1 MKINDT
7 TRQKMEKSLTIRN
20 WKLVSLLSFQLL
32 FSSFSYSQEQEP
44 LQDYLQLAA
53 ENNPEL
59 KSIFNRYLAMLEKM
73 PQAKALPDPT
83 VMFNVFTSPVE
94 TRVGAQKFGISVS
107 QAFPWF
113 GQLQSQE
120 NAVAQLAKA
129 RYQAFEEA
137 KNKLF
142 FDVRAAYY
150 DLYVLEAAID
160 ITNKNIKLLDSF
172 RQLAVVRL
180 ESATGSAV
188 DLLRVEMGIEELQN
202 QILYLHDSRSPIQAR
217 FNELLNTETPIQ
229 IVVPDT
235 LQTIAIVKGKNV
247 LLDSIVAQN
256 PLLKSFDYQLLSLNS
271 EIDVAEKMGLPSF
284 TLGVAYTNVAK
295 RTDVDIADNGK
306 DVLIFPQVGVSIPL
320 YRKKYRSMIQEKEL
334 LKESVVYSKEN
345 KKNALTTALEKV
357 WRDYADA
364 VRRVGLYQRLYR
376 LASQSQNI
384 LVAEYTSDGRD
395 FEEILRMERQILR
408 YALELEK
415 ARADQNTFVA
425 YINYLTG
432 VMG

>member
-1 MKINDT
+1 MK
-7 TRQKMEKSLTIRN
+7 
-20 WKLVSLLSFQLL
+20 KLLIYIYSFLLMFL
-32 FSSFSYSQEQEP
+32 FIGTEVMAQESVITQEANP
-44 LQDYLQLAA
+44 IDGYLQLAA

-59 KSIFNRYLAMLEKM
+59 KAIFNQYLATLERL
-73 PQAKALPDPT
+73 PQAKALPDPS

-94 TRVGAQKFGISVS
+94 TRVGAQRAGISIS

-113 GQLQSQE
+113 GQLRSQE

-142 FDVRAAYY
+142 FDVRATYY

-160 ITNKNIKLLDSF
+160 ITNNNIRLLESF
-172 RQLAVVRL
+172 RQLANVRL
-180 ESATGSAV
+180 EAATGRAV
-188 DLLRVEMGIEELQN
+188 DLLRVEMDFEELQN
-202 QILYLHDSRSPIQAR
+202 QILYLTDSRTPIQAR
-217 FNELLNTETPIQ
+217 FNELLNTGTTMN

-235 LQTIAIVKGKNV
+235 LQTIAFTDGKNV

-256 PLLKSFDYQLLSLNS
+256 PLLKSFDYEILSLNS

-284 TLGVAYTNVAK
+284 NLGLSYIGISE
-295 RTDVDIADNGK
+295 RTDVNISDNGQ
-306 DVLIFPQVGVSIPL
+306 DALIFPQVGVRIPL
-320 YRKKYRSMIQEKEL
+320 YRKKYRAMVKEKEL
-334 LKESVVYSKEN
+334 LKASAVYKKEDKAN
-345 KKNALTTALEKV
+345 ELATSLEKG
-357 WRDYADA
+357 WRDYSDA

-376 LASQSQNI
+376 LASHSQDI
-384 LVAEYTSDGRD
+384 LVAQYTADGSD
-395 FEEILRMERQILR
+395 FEEILRMERQVLR
-408 YALELEK
+408 YELELEK

-432 VMG
+432 VNVLID